1 MMAASSSISQKNAVK
16 LDVLVEQLKYVDE
29 KINKLDTGMGSR
41 LDRID
46 ADLRTT
52 ASSIQTQLNGN
63 YITKAEFNPVRNLV
77 YGASTAM
84 LLAVLGAII
93 ALVVR
98 QGP

>member
-1 MMAASSSISQKNAVK
+1 MMAASTNVSQRNAIK
-16 LDVLVEQLKYVDE
+16 LDVLVEQMKYVDE
-29 KINKLDTGMGSR
+29 KINKLDTGMGTR

-46 ADLRTT
+46 ADLRAT

-77 YGASTAM
+77 YGASTVM
-84 LLAVLGAII
+84 LLAVLGAIV

-98 QGP
+98 QSP